1 MPRSFGTVSSDSSG
15 PAIHDRKIEQQQTFF
30 RNQIVLEIRES
41 REALGWVAH
50 QMLGMVRIGPKRHSI
65 KFVSKDH

>member
-15 PAIHDRKIEQQQTFF
+15 PAIHDRKIEPQQTFF
-30 RNQIVLEIRES
+30 SSEIVLEIR
-41 REALGWVAH
+41 VMAH
-50 QMLGMVRIGPKRHSI
+50 QMLGMVQIGPKRHSI